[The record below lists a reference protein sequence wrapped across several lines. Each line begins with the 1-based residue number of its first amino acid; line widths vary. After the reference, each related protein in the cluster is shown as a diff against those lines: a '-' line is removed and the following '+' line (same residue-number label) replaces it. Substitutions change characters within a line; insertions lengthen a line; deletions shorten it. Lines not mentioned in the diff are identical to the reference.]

1 MGEARIKRWKQSLL
15 FLQLVK
21 MANGIIR
28 SDLRITKKRMLKNIK
43 KKDDLKRKR
52 KKIFASLQ
60 EPRILREGKI
70 LI

>member
-15 FLQLVK
+15 FLQLVR

>member
-1 MGEARIKRWKQSLL
+1 
-15 FLQLVK
+15 